1 MESLANI
8 ATAANIET
16 LGLLTLR
23 YGLVLILFWIG
34 AIKFTAFEAGSS
46 L

>member
-1 MESLANI
+1 MGVTDDNPAMEMLAKI
-8 ATAANIET
+8 LTAARLDM

-34 AIKFTAFEAGSS
+34 AM
-46 L
+46 